1 MRKEI
6 LQIKAWSNIYSKF
19 LFTFYNEIN
28 IVLIFKGNQFMNVVC
43 IMQTR
48 TGSTRL
54 PNKVLKKICGKT
66 VLEHDINRLKKAN
79 TIDKIVVATTTL
91 EQDNI
96 IAEIAEKSSVIYF
109 KGSEDDVLSRYY
121 YAAKENDADIVIRV
135 TSDCP
140 LIDPKIIDD
149 MVLKFVELRG
159 DENIDYLSNKIK
171 MTYPRGLDV
180 EIFTFEA
187 LQRSFKE
194 GSKAYEREHVTPY
207 IYLNPDKFNFESYEN
222 DKDYSEFRW
231 TLDTEEDLK
240 LIEIIYSNLYDEN
253 KLFYFE
259 DVLKF
264 VLDNPEISKINE
276 NVRQKELGE

>member
-1 MRKEI
+1 
-6 LQIKAWSNIYSKF
+6 
-19 LFTFYNEIN
+19 
-28 IVLIFKGNQFMNVVC
+28 MNVVC

-66 VLEHDINRLKKAN
+66 VLEHDIDRLKKAT

-96 IAEIAEKSSVIYF
+96 VVEIAQKSSVGYF
-109 KGSEDDVLSRYY
+109 KGSKDDVLSRYY
-121 YAAKENDADIVIRV
+121 YAAKENNADVVIRV

-149 MVLKFVELRG
+149 MMLKFVELRKK
-159 DENIDYLSNKIK
+159 ENIDYLSNKIK

-187 LQRSFKE
+187 LERCFKE
-194 GSKAYEREHVTPY
+194 GLKPYEREHVTPY
-207 IYLNPDKFNFESYEN
+207 IYLNPNKFNFENYEN
-222 DKDYSEFRW
+222 DKDYSELRW

-240 LIEIIYSNLYDEN
+240 LIETIYNNLYGEN

-259 DVLKF
+259 DVLRF

-276 NVRQKELGE
+276 HVRQKELGE